1 MNIINVV
8 CGYAGSAE
16 LTLHHIFTSSKT
28 IFFFNSGKFGPGKSE
43 KHNQIGMALV
53 KFAG

>member
-8 CGYAGSAE
+8 CGSAGSAE
-16 LTLHHIFTSSKT
+16 LTLHHIFTSSKA
-28 IFFFNSGKFGPGKSE
+28 FNSGKFGPGKSE